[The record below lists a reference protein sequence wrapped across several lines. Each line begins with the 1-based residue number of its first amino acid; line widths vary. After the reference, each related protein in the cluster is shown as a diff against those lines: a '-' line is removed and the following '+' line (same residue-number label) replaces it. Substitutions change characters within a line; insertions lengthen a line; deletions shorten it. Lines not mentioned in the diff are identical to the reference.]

1 MNDFIQEL
9 AVRSFL
15 IAAVGLSVR
24 LCLHKASA
32 AARANVLMVTLLTLV
47 ALPLVQ
53 LAELRV
59 PVQVAVVDVVAAPVA
74 GSAVAPAAVAT
85 PWHWVWIAV
94 ATAFA
99 LKLGWSLLAF
109 RGVIQK
115 MSPAGTGLLDKVS
128 EITSR
133 RRFVLCSRTGLS
145 PMTWGLFRPKIA
157 LPAESEEW
165 DELQL
170 RSVVLHEDA
179 HIRRGDWAVS
189 MGYQLAVGLYW
200 FNPLVWVLRSLYER
214 DSEQAADDWVLSQGL
229 EAPDYAER
237 LLRVAT
243 TISAHG
249 VRLPVVTV
257 MGTNDLKLRLQ
268 AILDARVTRR
278 PLPFKAR
285 ATVLSVLTTTGL
297 ASSLLVPVVA
307 QRVVAPS
314 APSAPSVVSVVDS
327 EGESSPVATV
337 SHPPEVC
344 LPEDAKTPVAPEK
357 PKQDAR
363 PVADRKP
370 VIANA
375 KPVADKN
382 PIEDLADFDPPSAA
396 DMSDL
401 DAGMK
406 EFEKGMKEA
415 EKALKDAEKDVE
427 KSIRDATKELEASD
441 AGEYE
446 KQIARAAMKQAAKLA
461 NGIVKGAIEGAL
473 SKPDKPKNQS
483 PADPVSPPN

>member
-15 IAAVGLSVR
+15 IAAIGLTVR

-32 AARANVLMVTLLTLV
+32 AARANVLMVTLFTLL

-59 PVQVAVVDVVAAPVA
+59 PVQVAVVEVAAAPAPASVVASGP
-74 GSAVAPAAVAT
+74 SFVAP
-85 PWHWVWIAV
+85 WHFVWIAV
-94 ATAFA
+94 AAVFG
-99 LKLGWSLLAF
+99 LKLAWSLLTF

-115 MSPAGTGLLDKVS
+115 MSPAGSGLLDKVS
-128 EITSR
+128 AITSR
-133 RRFVLCSRTGLS
+133 RRFVLCSRAGLS

-179 HIRRGDWAVS
+179 HIRRGDWAMS
-189 MGYQLAVGLYW
+189 MGYQLASGLYW

-229 EAPDYAER
+229 DAPDYAER

-243 TISAHG
+243 TISSQG

-257 MGTNDLKLRLQ
+257 MGTNDLKARLQ

-278 PLPFKAR
+278 PLPFKVR
-285 ATVLSVLTTTGL
+285 ATVLSVLTSTGL

-307 QRVVAPS
+307 ERVVAP
-314 APSAPSVVSVVDS
+314 PTPSVVLNVGDDI
-327 EGESSPVATV
+327 ELVA
-337 SHPPEVC
+337 SAPPAHPAEVC
-344 LPEDAKTPVAPEK
+344 LPEDAKTPVVPETPKVKISTMAQTQPSTKIPKK
-357 PKQDAR
+357 PIADKSPTPDD
-363 PVADRKP
+363 PPHVADM
-370 VIANA
+370 
-375 KPVADKN
+375 DG
-382 PIEDLADFDPPSAA
+382 FDESM
-396 DMSDL
+396 D
-401 DAGMK
+401 
-406 EFEKGMKEA
+406 EFEKGMREA
-415 EKALKDAEKDVE
+415 EQAMKDAEKQIED
-427 KSIRDATKELEASD
+427 SMRDAMKDIAESGASEFEKE
-441 AGEYE
+441 
-446 KQIARAAMKQAAKLA
+446 IAKAALKQASKVA
-461 NGIVKGAIEGAL
+461 NGIAKGALDAAL
-473 SKPDKPKNQS
+473 GKPDKPKKQS
-483 PADPVSPPN
+483 PTAPAAPPT

>member
-15 IAAVGLSVR
+15 IAAFGLTVR

-32 AARANVLMVTLLTLV
+32 AARANVLMVTLLTLI

-53 LAELRV
+53 IAELRV
-59 PVQVAVVDVVAAPVA
+59 PIQVAVVDVVAPPSASTATTPVT
-74 GSAVAPAAVAT
+74 AVT

-94 ATAFA
+94 AGAFA
-99 LKLGWSLLAF
+99 LKLAWSLVAF

-115 MSPAGTGLLDKVS
+115 MSPAGSNLLDKVS

-133 RRFVLCSRTGLS
+133 RRFVLCSRSGLS

-179 HIRRGDWAVS
+179 HIRRGDWAMS

-200 FNPLVWVLRSLYER
+200 FNPLVWLLRSLYER
-214 DSEQAADDWVLSQGL
+214 DSEQAADDWVLTQGL
-229 EAPDYAER
+229 DAPDYAER

-243 TISAHG
+243 TISAQG

-257 MGTNDLKLRLQ
+257 MGTNDLKSRLQ

-278 PLPFKAR
+278 PLPFKVR

-307 QRVVAPS
+307 QRVVAP
-314 APSAPSVVSVVDS
+314 PSPSVVLSAGSDVELPAS
-327 EGESSPVATV
+327 TATPHPV
-337 SHPPEVC
+337 EVC
-344 LPEDAKTPVAPEK
+344 LPADVKAPATPPNPRAEASPVAR
-357 PKQDAR
+357 KQPLATVSKVTTS
-363 PVADRKP
+363 PQPPAPSKADTVPTK
-370 VIANA
+370 VD
-375 KPVADKN
+375 VG
-382 PIEDLADFDPPSAA
+382 DLEIDV
-396 DMSDL
+396 DMSD
-401 DAGMK
+401 
-406 EFEKGMKEA
+406 FEKGMKEA
-415 EKALKDAEKDVE
+415 EKALKDAEKEIENSMRDAMKDIEASGAGEME
-427 KSIRDATKELEASD
+427 KSFAK
-441 AGEYE
+441 
-446 KQIARAAMKQAAKLA
+446 AAL
-461 NGIVKGAIEGAL
+461 KGASQLASGFAKGAVEAAL
-473 SKPDKPKNQS
+473 GKPDKPKKQS
-483 PADPVSPPN
+483 PPDPVSPPN